1 MKLITYES
9 SLGQAP
15 DLRQKSADRRPVR
28 WVGPRERAAQRLL
41 PRKKCELS
49 RSLANAV
56 ENQSLGGLR
65 QSLASG
71 LEQKNLV
78 HLSQVLSYAAS
89 WASCKNELR
98 NRLSLSRGFERQP
111 EDWSGLGKDIV
122 GRNAR
127 A

>member
-65 QSLASG
+65 QSLARFLISDEVRVAT
-71 LEQKNLV
+71 LDI
-78 HLSQVLSYAAS
+78 
-89 WASCKNELR
+89 
-98 NRLSLSRGFERQP
+98 FEWR
-111 EDWSGLGKDIV
+111 
-122 GRNAR
+122 
-127 A
+127 